1 MSELT
6 AKRDQVQE
14 TLRNLSGLVS
24 GALGGALGQ
33 SSDDK

>member
-1 MSELT
+1 VAELT

-33 SSDDK
+33 QGDDK